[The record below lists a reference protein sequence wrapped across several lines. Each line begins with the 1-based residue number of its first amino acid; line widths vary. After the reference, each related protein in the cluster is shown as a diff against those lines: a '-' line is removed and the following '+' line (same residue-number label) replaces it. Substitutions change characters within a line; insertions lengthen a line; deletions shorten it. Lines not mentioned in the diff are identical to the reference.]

1 LNEIQF
7 KAFVSELRELE
18 KTAGLTDFI
27 PKLLS
32 WGSEVSDAYKAK
44 GFVGA
49 LDTLEKYKT
58 PAFQTLNNGTMTVG
72 NELKNTGWLQKGIGD
87 SVSAFRN
94 LGSGISTE
102 NTLFQNAKNFG
113 GNIWTTVQDQLR
125 DARFKTVDLDANK
138 NIITKDGKQFLKGKF
153 GLPDRP
159 ILGTSADGAKG
170 IVKKRA
176 LAQVGAMSVTPVGFG
191 IQSALFP
198 SNKTENGT
206 QSNSDGIPNRIGR
219 GLKDTALWTVARPA
233 AEVGMGVDILKSFKK
248 KNNEQQSL

>member
-1 LNEIQF
+1 MNEIQF

-18 KTAGLTDFI
+18 KTGGLANFI

-32 WGSEVSDAYKAK
+32 WGSEAANAYKAK
-44 GFVGA
+44 GFMGA

-58 PAFQTLNNGTMTVG
+58 PAFHTFNNGTMSVG

-87 SVSAFRN
+87 SVSSFRN
-94 LGSGISTE
+94 LVSGVSMQ
-102 NTLFQNAKNFG
+102 NTFSQNAKKLG
-113 GNIWTTVQDQLR
+113 RNILTTAQRQLR
-125 DARFKTVDLDANK
+125 NARFKTVDLGANK

-159 ILGTSADGAKG
+159 ILGTSADGTRG

-191 IQSALFP
+191 IQTALFP
-198 SNKTENGT
+198 SDKTENGV
-206 QSNSDGIPNRIGR
+206 QSNSDGITNRVGR
-219 GLKDTALWTVARPA
+219 GLKDTALWTFARPV
-233 AEVGMGVDILKSFKK
+233 AEVGLGVDILKSLKK
-248 KNNEQQSL
+248 KNNEQQFL